1 MSGSPAPTS
10 RAGST
15 WASRSP
21 PPPGKIRF
29 IGDFAAGVEAGGC
42 VDVELFEGCVKMS
55 VTAAVHAE
63 APDPTLLQ
71 ACVTI
76 SFPVVGDESF
86 CAKL

>member
-1 MSGSPAPTS
+1 
-10 RAGST
+10 
-15 WASRSP
+15 
-21 PPPGKIRF
+21 
-29 IGDFAAGVEAGGC
+29 
-42 VDVELFEGCVKMS
+42 MS